1 MLGALMLDIGE
12 ISVTLFFNIYLFG
25 CVRSWLWQVGSFVV
39 VQGLSSCGVRAYL
52 LCGMGES

>member
-1 MLGALMLDIGE
+1 MLDIGE
-12 ISVTLFFNIYLFG
+12 INVTLFFNIYLFG

-39 VQGLSSCGVRAYL
+39 VQVLSSCGVRAYL